1 MDHTEALA
9 NTVET
14 ETTNQEQT
22 QVQEAKNYSQEEV
35 DNMMARM
42 KGSLERKLLKPY
54 QDLGDPAELR
64 GLRDAE
70 EKRQVDEQIKR
81 GEFEKTL
88 QDLASKKDDEIK
100 RRDVIIEDYKVNT
113 PLLNA
118 AATNKSVNPQ
128 QVQALLRS
136 QVRLGE
142 SGEAE
147 VLDSNGAVRY
157 DDSGTPLKVEMLV
170 NEFLTANPH
179 FVAAA
184 PSTTNTMS
192 NVSTGKSTDFDLSSL
207 DLSNPEHRKLYAQ
220 AKQNGLI

>member
-1 MDHTEALA
+1 MDHNETLA
-9 NTVET
+9 NEAVTDTASET
-14 ETTNQEQT
+14 QSQAEVKTYT
-22 QVQEAKNYSQEEV
+22 QEEV

-42 KGSLERKLLKPY
+42 RGSLERKLVKPY
-54 QDLGDPAELR
+54 EELGSVDELR
-64 GLRDAE
+64 QLRE
-70 EKRQVDEQIKR
+70 EQEKRRMDEQLKR

-88 QDLASKKDDEIK
+88 QELASKKDEEIK
-100 RRDVIIEDYKVNT
+100 KRDAMIEEYKVNT

-118 AATNKSVNPQ
+118 AAQHKSVNPQ
-128 QVQALLRS
+128 QVQALLRN

-142 SGEAE
+142 NGEAE

-157 DDSGTPLKVEMLV
+157 DDSGNPLKVEDLV

-192 NVSTGKSTDFDLSSL
+192 NVQSGKSSGDFDLASL
-207 DLSNPEHRKLYAQ
+207 DLTNPEHRKLYRE
-220 AKQNGLI
+220 AKQKGLL